1 MRRLVFSLALL
12 LAACSSKK
20 PAQSE
25 YQKFSIH
32 GQIMELDPKDRL
44 ATIKHENIEGF
55 MKAMTMVFP
64 VKDEQEFSKLKVGE
78 VIEGTVYKQKDG
90 LDYFVGDIHAGEPHE
105 GETK

>member
-1 MRRLVFSLALL
+1 MRSLVFSLALL
-12 LAACSSKK
+12 LAACASKK
-20 PAQSE
+20 QDPGE

-32 GQIMELDPKDRL
+32 GQIVELDPKDRL

-64 VKDEQEFSKLKVGE
+64 VKDEQEFAKLKVGE
-78 VIEGTVYKQKDG
+78 VIDGTVYKQKDG
-90 LDYFVGDIHAGEPHE
+90 LDYFVGDIRPGEAHE